1 MDCPDEQKFDVV
13 ERAAKHFAAKYPV
26 STLDG
31 VRMTFPTGWG
41 LIRASNTQPVLVLR
55 FEAASAADLAR
66 YRAEVEGWLA
76 QNAGGTG

>member
-1 MDCPDEQKFDVV
+1 CPDERKFAVV
-13 ERAAKHFAAKYPV
+13 ERAAKHFGAKYPV

-55 FEAASAADLAR
+55 FEAASAPDLER

-76 QNAGGTG
+76 QNAGGPG